1 MLDAAKVQTA
11 AELIEGR
18 VITGEAPVA
27 VMLRGTVLGFKAI
40 FQAIYEGFPFGVTY
54 IIETKVVDDPDRAPS
69 KHDMTI
75 NIMHRNAKGPL
86 RALMRVLLMESR
98 GVPVGDKRIQE
109 RYLINTNDTNQAD
122 RFLRYPGVYD
132 ALLKLE
138 EMTKFSEIQIKA
150 NAGLSLSQPKSFS
163 SLDLDVYLE
172 TFRSLSELGQIL
184 FESF

>member
-1 MLDAAKVQTA
+1 MLDAAKVKTA

-18 VITGEAPVA
+18 VVVGEAPVA
-27 VMLRGTVLGFKAI
+27 SMLRGNVLGFPAL
-40 FQAIYEGFPFGVTY
+40 FQCIYEGWPFGVTY
-54 IIETKVVDDPDRAPS
+54 VIETTVVDDPARTAN
-69 KHDMTI
+69 KNELTM
-75 NIMHRNAKGPL
+75 NIAHRNAQGPL
-86 RALMRVLLMESR
+86 RSIMRIILMESR
-98 GVPVGDKRIQE
+98 GVNVGDKRIQQK
-109 RYLINTNDTNQAD
+109 YLVNCNNNSEAD

-138 EMTKFSEIQIKA
+138 EMTKFTEIQVKA
-150 NAGLSLSQPKSFS
+150 NAGLSLSQPKSFN